1 MVLDPTKKYSI
12 DTNILIFAINQESIF
27 HEKAK
32 KLILSG
38 LNNDFELY
46 LCGKVLYEF
55 IAVASNTFLKGE
67 KEKLSQFARNI

>member
-12 DTNILIFAINQESIF
+12 DTSILIFAINQESIF
-27 HEKAK
+27 HKKK
-32 KLILSG
+32 KLISSG